1 MVTKMK
7 DNTEITIKE
16 LAEKLGI
23 SKQAVRRY
31 FEQLPPS
38 LMPIKK
44 EGSYRIGPEAQAFI
58 ESKVSTRN
66 IKLDTNDG
74 SNKKCV
80 DTTLDS
86 ASIDNFKSEKIE
98 SLSDEFLK
106 DKDEQIIFLQKQID
120 KLSTLLD
127 QQQQLTLQGN
137 KQIDKLQLLLD
148 SDSEASEQ
156 LKEQVDDSKIMLDVQ
171 SRMITQLEEIIEEK
185 TERNKLILHELAEL
199 RKKNRTSFWRRLF
212 PSKYNNS
219 IRFSDYKID
228 K

>member
-1 MVTKMK
+1 MPNKK
-7 DNTEITIKE
+7 DMLTIKE
-16 LAEKLGI
+16 FADSLNLPKNKINYQVSKLNDDYIVKIDGIKYLTKEVQTLIKQSLYLNEPSKLNAE
-23 SKQAVRRY
+23 
-31 FEQLPPS
+31 
-38 LMPIKK
+38 
-44 EGSYRIGPEAQAFI
+44 
-58 ESKVSTRN
+58 
-66 IKLDTNDG
+66 LDTNLN
-74 SNKKCV
+74 SSKH
-80 DTTLDS
+80 L
-86 ASIDNFKSEKIE
+86 FEHFE
-98 SLSDEFLK
+98 SQLNSK
-106 DKDEQIIFLQKQID
+106 DQQIAKLQ
-120 KLSTLLD
+120 TLLD

>member
-1 MVTKMK
+1 MLNENVTLKQMA
-7 DNTEITIKE
+7 DE
-16 LAEKLGI
+16 LNI
-23 SKQAVRRY
+23 SKSYIDKIIRTLGMHT
-31 FEQLPPS
+31 EL
-38 LMPIKK
+38 KK
-44 EGSYRIGPEAQAFI
+44 DGNKYVLNLNQQQELREFI
-58 ESKVSTRN
+58 LSKKTHTDSHTET
-66 IKLDTNDG
+66 DTSMHTG
-74 SNKKCV
+74 V
-80 DTTLDS
+80 D
-86 ASIDNFKSEKIE
+86 
-98 SLSDEFLK
+98 DE
-106 DKDEQIIFLQKQID
+106 IIFLRKMLAERSAEISNLH
-120 KLSTLLD
+120 KLLD

-156 LKEQVDDSKIMLDVQ
+156 LKEQVEDSKIMLDVQ

>member
-1 MVTKMK
+1 MPNKK
-7 DNTEITIKE
+7 DMLTIKE
-16 LAEKLGI
+16 FADSLNLPKNKINYQVSKLNDDYIVKINGI
-23 SKQAVRRY
+23 KYLTKEVQTLIKQSLDLN
-31 FEQLPPS
+31 EPS
-38 LMPIKK
+38 NL
-44 EGSYRIGPEAQAFI
+44 
-58 ESKVSTRN
+58 N
-66 IKLDTNDG
+66 DKLDTDLN
-74 SNKKCV
+74 S
-80 DTTLDS
+80 
-86 ASIDNFKSEKIE
+86 FKHLFEHFE
-98 SLSDEFLK
+98 SQLNSK
-106 DKDEQIIFLQKQID
+106 DQQID
-120 KLSTLLD
+120 RLQTLLD

-148 SDSEASEQ
+148 SDSESSEQ
-156 LKEQVDDSKIMLDVQ
+156 LKKQMTDSELMLDVQ